1 MNNTLTLDL
10 ISIDELSTLEMDSI
24 IGGATN
30 PIVVADEHAT
40 GIITAV
46 WFDTGIRP

>member
-1 MNNTLTLDL
+1 MNNASILDL
-10 ISIDELSTLEMDSI
+10 VSIEELSTLDMNAILGGTTDPI
-24 IGGATN
+24 ITDPGPT
-30 PIVVADEHAT
+30 T